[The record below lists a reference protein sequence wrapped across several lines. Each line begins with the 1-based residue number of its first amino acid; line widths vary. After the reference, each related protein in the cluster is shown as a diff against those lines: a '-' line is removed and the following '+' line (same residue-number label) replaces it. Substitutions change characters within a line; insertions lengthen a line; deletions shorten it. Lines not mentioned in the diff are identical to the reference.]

1 MAVIGTAFEKAG
13 SPGPLVETRD
23 TLTISRMF
31 IVKTSSRA
39 DGPITVMGAAGLPLI
54 GNQYSTG
61 TESHPYLFCVRRRP
75 ERISEKS
82 KNWVVTCEY
91 ETPTQNNQR
100 PDQPEF
106 ELPVIRT
113 DSYPT
118 TVQLEQDINGDPIT
132 NSAGDAFKPAPTDT
146 LHYPALFISR
156 NEPISSPI
164 LTTQAAYQGKINSDV
179 FWGQPA
185 GRWLCNRIRS
195 ALDQRPNADG
205 SGFYAFL
212 RVDYEFQYADSW
224 KFEPLDKGYYYINGS
239 GQRVANRTADGQ
251 PYEGLLNA
259 GAATITPVYLEI
271 DVKQSVAFSGLQLPQ
286 SYLDAVY

>member
-1 MAVIGTAFEKAG
+1 MAVIGTAYEKGG

-31 IVKTSSRA
+31 IVKTDSRA
-39 DGPITVMGAAGLPLI
+39 DGPIIVMGAAGLPQI
-54 GNQYSTG
+54 GNSYSSVN
-61 TESHPYLFCVRRRP
+61 ESHPYLFCVRRSP
-75 ERISEKS
+75 ARISDKS
-82 KNWVVTCEY
+82 RNWVVTCEY

-113 DSYPT
+113 GSYPVT
-118 TVQLEQDINGDPIT
+118 KQLEQDIDGNLID
-132 NSAGDAFKPAPTDT
+132 NSAGDPFKPAPTDT
-146 LHYPALFISR
+146 LHYLSLHITR

-164 LTTQAAYQGKINSDV
+164 LTTQATYQGKLNSDT

-185 GRWLCNRIRS
+185 GKWLCNQIS
-195 ALDQRPNADG
+195 SSLDSRTVAGGDRY
-205 SGFYAFL
+205 SFL
-212 RVDYEFQYADSW
+212 RVSYEFQYAPSW
-224 KFEPLDKGYYYINGS
+224 KFEPLDKGYYYINGA
-239 GQRVANRTADGQ
+239 GKRVGNRTADGQ

-259 GAATITPVYLEI
+259 GAATITPVYLDFNI
-271 DVKQSVAFSGLQLPQ
+271 KQSVAFSGLQLPQ